1 MEKTRLVIAGEAYNI
16 STDND
21 LEYTAGLARELNDK
35 IMDLVKS
42 NSRVSVTQAA
52 VLTALDY
59 ADNFKKS
66 EMTCENLRTQIR
78 DYLEDAAK
86 SRSEAEIARRE
97 VERLNSELEKYRNK
111 K

>member
-1 MEKTRLVIAGEAYNI
+1 
-16 STDND
+16 
-21 LEYTAGLARELNDK
+21 
-35 IMDLVKS
+35 
-42 NSRVSVTQAA
+42 
-52 VLTALDY
+52 
-59 ADNFKKS
+59 
-66 EMTCENLRTQIR
+66 MTCENLRTQIR